1 MMHIAYFINQ
11 YPAVSH
17 SFIRREILALENKG
31 LNISRFAIRPEA
43 NKLID
48 KADITEQQRTC
59 YIIKTPIFRVFHIL
73 IKQLF
78 FNAAKLIKTF
88 KYVLGFYRKYP
99 GNIIKVFICLVE
111 ACVLAE
117 WVRQEKIDHVHAH
130 FATNSLTV
138 VLFAHHLTG
147 VSYSFTMH
155 GSEEFD
161 RPESIGFKDKIKY
174 ARFVAAISYYTR
186 SQLYRWSDVAD
197 WNKIHII
204 RCGVDE
210 DFLEYSV
217 TPVCSEPVFLT
228 VGRFCEQKGQLL
240 LLQAFKKLTMQH
252 KTAKLI
258 MVGDGPLKSQIQDY
272 IQQYGLSNNVELT
285 GSLDG
290 QQIRDKISQAR
301 AFVLP
306 SFAEGLPVV
315 IMEAFALARPVI
327 SSYIAGI
334 PELIKPGE
342 NGWLVPASSV
352 EDLLMALNQVI
363 DLPTD
368 TLNNMG
374 RQGRQKVIEQHS
386 VDKEAD
392 KLQKLFVQAIQQ
404 TKA

>member
-1 MMHIAYFINQ
+1 MHIAYFINQ
-11 YPAVSH
+11 YPAISH
-17 SFIRREILALENKG
+17 SFIRREIMALEKQG
-31 LNISRFAIRPEA
+31 VHISRFAIRAQTKE
-43 NKLID
+43 LVD
-48 KADITEQQRTC
+48 KADIAEQKKTRH
-59 YIIKTPIFRVFHIL
+59 IINISVFQIFKILFIQGVFNTTRLFKTL
-73 IKQLF
+73 KYMLY
-78 FNAAKLIKTF
+78 FNSQFVGKLHK
-88 KYVLGFYRKYP
+88 LM
-99 GNIIKVFICLVE
+99 ICFLE

-117 WVRQEKIDHVHAH
+117 WVRQEKVDHVHAH

-138 VLFAHHLTG
+138 VLFMHHLTG

-155 GSEEFD
+155 GPEEFD
-161 RPESIGFKDKIKY
+161 RPENIGLKDKIKY

-186 SQLYRWSDVAD
+186 SQLYRWSDISD
-197 WNKIHII
+197 WSKMHIV
-204 RCGVDE
+204 RCGLDE
-210 DFLEYSV
+210 DFLGYSV
-217 TPVCSEPVFLT
+217 TPVCSDPVFLT

-240 LLQAFKKLTMQH
+240 LLQAFKELTMQH
-252 KTAKLI
+252 KTAKLT
-258 MVGDGPLKSQIQDY
+258 MVGDGPLKPQILDY
-272 IQQYGLSNNVELT
+272 IQQHGLSNSVELT

-352 EDLLMALNQVI
+352 EDLVMALNQVI

-368 TLNNMG
+368 TLNKMG

>member
-1 MMHIAYFINQ
+1 MHIAYFINQ
-11 YPAVSH
+11 YPAISH
-17 SFIRREILALENKG
+17 SFIRREIMALEKQG
-31 LNISRFAIRPEA
+31 VQISRFAIRAQTKE
-43 NKLID
+43 LVD
-48 KADITEQQRTC
+48 KADIAEQKKTRHIINISLLQ
-59 YIIKTPIFRVFHIL
+59 IIKILFVQGVFNTAR
-73 IKQLF
+73 LF
-78 FNAAKLIKTF
+78 KTLKYMFYFNNQFVGKLHK
-88 KYVLGFYRKYP
+88 LM
-99 GNIIKVFICLVE
+99 ICFLE

-117 WVRQEKIDHVHAH
+117 WVRQEKVDHVHAH

-138 VLFAHHLTG
+138 VLFMHHLTG

-155 GSEEFD
+155 GPEEFD
-161 RPESIGFKDKIKY
+161 RPENIGLKDKIKY
-174 ARFVAAISYYTR
+174 ACFVAAISYYTR
-186 SQLYRWSDVAD
+186 SQLYRWSDISD
-197 WNKIHII
+197 WSKMHII
-204 RCGVDE
+204 RCGLDE
-210 DFLEYSV
+210 NFLGYSV
-217 TPVCSEPVFLT
+217 PPVCSDPVFLT

-240 LLQAFKKLTMQH
+240 LLQAFKELTMQH
-252 KTAKLI
+252 KTAKLT
-258 MVGDGPLKSQIQDY
+258 MVGDGPLKPQIQDY
-272 IQQYGLSNNVELT
+272 IQQHGLSNSVELT

-290 QQIRDKISQAR
+290 QQIREKISQAR

-352 EDLLMALNQVI
+352 EDLVMALNQVI

-368 TLNNMG
+368 TLNKMG

-392 KLQKLFVQAIQQ
+392 KLQKLFEQAIQQ
-404 TKA
+404 RKA

>member
-17 SFIRREILALENKG
+17 SFIRREIIALENKG

-43 NKLID
+43 NELVD
-48 KADITEQQRTC
+48 NADIAEQKQTR
-59 YIIKTPIFRVFHIL
+59 YIIKTPKFRVLHVL

-78 FNAAKLIKTF
+78 FNTAKLIKTV
-88 KYVLGFYRKYP
+88 KYAFGFYRKYP
-99 GNIIKVFICLVE
+99 GKLIKVFICFVE

-117 WVRQEKIDHVHAH
+117 WVRQEEIDHVHAH

-138 VLFAHHLTG
+138 VLFTHHLTG

-174 ARFVAAISYYTR
+174 AHFVAAISCYTR
-186 SQLYRWSDVAD
+186 SQLYRWSDVSD

-204 RCGVDE
+204 RCGVDK
-210 DFLEYSV
+210 DFLEDSI
-217 TPVCSEPVFLT
+217 TPVCSDPVLLT

-252 KTAKLI
+252 QTAKLV
-258 MVGDGPLKSQIQDY
+258 MVGDGLLKSQIQDY
-272 IQQYGLSNNVELT
+272 IQQHGLSNSVELT

-290 QQIRDKISQAR
+290 KQIREKISQAR

-327 SSYIAGI
+327 STYVGGI
-334 PELIKPGE
+334 PELVKPGE

-352 EDLLMALNQVI
+352 EDLVMALNQVI
-363 DLPTD
+363 DLPID
-368 TLNNMG
+368 RLNKMG
-374 RQGRQKVIEQHS
+374 RQGRQKVIAQHS

-392 KLQKLFVQAIQQ
+392 KLQKLFAHATRQ

>member
-17 SFIRREILALENKG
+17 SFIRREIIALENKG
-31 LNISRFAIRPEA
+31 LNISRFAIRPES
-43 NKLID
+43 NELID
-48 KADITEQQRTC
+48 NADITEQQRTR
-59 YIIKTPIFRVFHIL
+59 YIIKTSIFRVFHIL

-78 FNAAKLIKTF
+78 FNTAKLIKTF
-88 KYVLGFYRKYP
+88 KYAFGFYRKYP
-99 GNIIKVFICLVE
+99 EKLIKVFICLVE

-117 WVRQEKIDHVHAH
+117 WIRQEKVDHVHAH

-186 SQLYRWSDVAD
+186 SQLYRWSDIAD

-210 DFLEYSV
+210 DFLEHSI
-217 TPVCSEPVFLT
+217 TPVSSEPAFLT

-240 LLQAFKKLTMQH
+240 LLQAFKELTMQH

-258 MVGDGPLKSQIQDY
+258 MVGDGPLKPQIQDY
-272 IQQYGLSNNVELT
+272 LQQHGLSNNVELT

-290 QQIRDKISQAR
+290 QQIREKISQAR

-352 EDLLMALNQVI
+352 EDLVMALNQVI

-368 TLNNMG
+368 TLNKMG

-392 KLQKLFVQAIQQ
+392 KMQKLFVQAIQQ